1 MHCNKRARKDSD
13 ESKGASFRS
22 ALIIAGFQFIAL
34 PWVVGGLPA
43 QFVPLASCHDIVR
56 IDRFLVEMNL
66 EHLAVFADQEG
77 RAA

>member
-1 MHCNKRARKDSD
+1 MHCNKRLQGSD

-22 ALIIAGFQFIAL
+22 AWMVPGFQFIG
-34 PWVVGGLPA
+34 PPRIVGGLPA
-43 QFVPLASCHDIVR
+43 QFVPLASSHDIVW

-66 EHLAVFADQEG
+66 KHLAVFADQEG